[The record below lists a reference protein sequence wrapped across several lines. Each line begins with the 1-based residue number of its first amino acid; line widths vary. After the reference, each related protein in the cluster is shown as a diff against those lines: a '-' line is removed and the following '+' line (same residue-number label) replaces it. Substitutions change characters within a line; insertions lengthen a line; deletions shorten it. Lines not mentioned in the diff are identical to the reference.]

1 MYEEDYFMKL
11 IQEFFL
17 ALDKAIHGK
26 KSLGN
31 PSDQENSVS
40 DLYGSYFQA
49 DSAFF
54 YGYDVMTILGFL
66 RERCEEQD
74 LPMMVEMISELFYQD
89 AMLKTDDALKANLL
103 DKALFF
109 YSYLD
114 EQSDTY
120 SVERKDKIALIKR
133 MLGKE

>member
-133 MLGKE
+133 MLGTE

>member
-49 DSAFF
+49 DSDYF
-54 YGYDVMTILGFL
+54 YGYDAMTILGFL

-103 DKALFF
+103 EKALFF
-109 YSYLD
+109 LSYLD

>member
-1 MYEEDYFMKL
+1 MYEEDYIMRI

-26 KSLGN
+26 KNLDN

-40 DLYGSYFQA
+40 DLYSSYFQA

-54 YGYDVMTILGFL
+54 YGYDVMTIFGFL

-74 LPMMVEMISELFYQD
+74 LPMMIEMISELFYQD
-89 AMLKTDDALKANLL
+89 ALLKTDDALKANLL
-103 DKALFF
+103 EKALFF
-109 YSYLD
+109 FIYLD

-120 SVERKDKIALIKR
+120 SVERMDKIAFIKR
-133 MLGKE
+133 TLGKE

>member
-103 DKALFF
+103 EKALFF
-109 YSYLD
+109 LSYLD

>member
-11 IQEFFL
+11 IQEFFQ
-17 ALDKAIHGK
+17 ALNKAIHGK
-26 KSLGN
+26 KSLDN
-31 PSDQENSVS
+31 PSDQENCVS

-74 LPMMVEMISELFYQD
+74 LPMMIEMISELFYQD
-89 AMLKTDDALKANLL
+89 ALLKTDDALKNNLL
-103 DKALFF
+103 EKALFF
-109 YSYLD
+109 LSYLD

-133 MLGKE
+133 MLGRE

>member
-1 MYEEDYFMKL
+1 MYEEDYIMRI

-17 ALDKAIHGK
+17 ALDKAIHRK
-26 KSLGN
+26 KNLDN
-31 PSDQENSVS
+31 PSDQENSIS

-74 LPMMVEMISELFYQD
+74 LPMMIEMISELFYQD
-89 AMLKTDDALKANLL
+89 ALLKTDDALKANLL
-103 DKALFF
+103 EKALFF
-109 YSYLD
+109 FIYLD

-120 SVERKDKIALIKR
+120 SVERKEKIAYIKR
-133 MLGKE
+133 ILGKE

>member
-26 KSLGN
+26 KSLDN
-31 PSDQENSVS
+31 SSDQENSVS

-49 DSAFF
+49 DSDFF
-54 YGYDVMTILGFL
+54 YGYNAKTILGFL

-133 MLGKE
+133 MLGTE

>member
-11 IQEFFL
+11 IQEFFQ

-26 KSLGN
+26 KSLDN
-31 PSDQENSVS
+31 TSDQENCVS
-40 DLYGSYFQA
+40 YLYGSYFQA

-74 LPMMVEMISELFYQD
+74 LPMMIEMISELFYQD
-89 AMLKTDDALKANLL
+89 ALLKTDDALKNNLL
-103 DKALFF
+103 EKALFF
-109 YSYLD
+109 LGYLD

-133 MLGKE
+133 MLGRE